1 MKNFK
6 LKIIISVYICLI
18 SLAFYNAFH
27 SYNSSIDQAKNA
39 AFSKLTTISHI
50 LSNQISGDAHQKLT
64 SVYSN
69 KDQIGTTEQDY
80 EYNSIH
86 QILAKTAKSL
96 KLNTPI
102 YTLFRSP
109 DKKNLYFGVT
119 SSENPYFRHIYQSPP
134 KELIENFDKGGFVDE
149 YNDENGIWLS
159 AFSPIKNSE
168 GKIVAVV
175 QADQNFNEFMLS
187 VRLMLIK
194 NISFALLIYSVI
206 GFFLYLFLKEILKKE
221 EAYTNSQDNYNREL
235 EIQVD
240 KRTKE
245 LNVLNSKLK
254 AVNNEL
260 SSFFY
265 STSHD
270 IRGPLCRIL
279 GLSSLAKEEDNKQE
293 LVELIELESQKMDD
307 MLKKMI
313 LVNNLR
319 TKDLEIEPVVVS
331 DKINQI
337 LYLINKKYLKT
348 KAEITI
354 KTETQNLNKFHSDTK
369 ILESIITNILDNAFK
384 FSDIKKP
391 KININ
396 TFIDSNGILSLS
408 ISNNGIKFTEKEKE
422 HAFELFKNK
431 GQADGIRLGL
441 YTIKTAVDKLN
452 GIVSIEDQ
460 DQSTEIKVFIPDYYI
475 IKDFELNKE
484 YIHS

>member
-6 LKIIISVYICLI
+6 LKIIISVYLCLI
-18 SLAFYNAFH
+18 SLAFYNAVH
-27 SYNSSIDQAKNA
+27 SYNSSIDQAKSA

-50 LSNQISGDAHQKLT
+50 LSNQINGDMHQKLT
-64 SVYSN
+64 YKYSS
-69 KDQIGTTEQDY
+69 KDQIATTKQNY
-80 EYNSIH
+80 EYNFIH
-86 QILAKTAKSL
+86 QILAKTEKSL
-96 KLNTPI
+96 NLNTPI
-102 YTLFRSP
+102 YTLFKSS
-109 DKKNLYFGVT
+109 DKNKVYFGVT
-119 SSENPYFRHIYQSPP
+119 SSENPYYRHEYKSPP
-134 KELIENFDKGGFVDE
+134 KELLENFDKGGFVDE

-159 AFSPIKNSE
+159 AYSPIINSKGE
-168 GKIVAVV
+168 TVAVV
-175 QADQNFNEFMLS
+175 QADQNFKEFMLN
-187 VRLMLIK
+187 VKWMLIK
-194 NISFALLIYSVI
+194 NISIVLIIYSAI
-206 GFFLYLFLKEILKKE
+206 GFLLYLFLKEILQKE
-221 EAYTNSQDNYNREL
+221 ENYTASQNNYNKEL
-235 EIQVD
+235 ETQVD

-245 LNVLNSKLK
+245 LNILNAKLK
-254 AVNNEL
+254 GVNNEL

-279 GLSSLAKEEDNKQE
+279 GLSSLAKSEDDKQE
-293 LVELIELESQKMDD
+293 LVELIEIESQKMDD

-319 TKDLEIEPVVVS
+319 TKNLQIEPVVIA
-331 DKINQI
+331 DMMNNI
-337 LYLINKKYLKT
+337 LSVLNKKYRTT

-354 KTETQNLNKFHSDTK
+354 QTETQSLNKFHSDTE
-369 ILESIITNILDNAFK
+369 ILESIFTNILDNAFK

-408 ISNNGIKFTEKEKE
+408 ISNNGIKFTKNEKE

-460 DQSTEIKVFIPDYYI
+460 DQLTEIKVLIPDYYI
-475 IKDFELNKE
+475 IKDFELNME

>member
-6 LKIIISVYICLI
+6 FKIIISVYISLI

-27 SYNSSIDQAKNA
+27 SYNLSIDNAKTI
-39 AFSKLTTISHI
+39 AFSKLTIISHLI
-50 LSNQISGDAHQKLT
+50 SNQINGDEHQKLT
-64 SVYSN
+64 SVYAV
-69 KDQIGTTEQDY
+69 KDQIGTTDQNY
-80 EYNSIH
+80 EYNVIH
-86 QILAKTAKSL
+86 QILSKTVKSL
-96 KLNTPI
+96 KLSTPI

-109 DKKNLYFGVT
+109 DKKNIYFGVT

-134 KELIENFDKGGFVDE
+134 KELSENFDKGGFVDE

-159 AFSPIKNSE
+159 AFSPIKNSKGE
-168 GKIVAVV
+168 TVGVV
-175 QADQNFNEFMLS
+175 QADRNFSEFMLS
-187 VRLMLIK
+187 VRWMLIK

-206 GFFLYLFLKEILKKE
+206 GVLLYLFLKEILKKE
-221 EAYTNSQDNYNREL
+221 EEYKISQTNYNHEL
-235 EIQVD
+235 EMEVD

-279 GLSSLAKEEDNKQE
+279 GLSSLAKEEDDNQE
-293 LVELIELESQKMDD
+293 LVELIEIESQKMDD

-319 TKDLEIEPVVVS
+319 TKTLVIEPVVVS
-331 DKINQI
+331 DTINHI
-337 LYLINKKYLKT
+337 LSVINKKYLKA

-354 KTETQNLNKFHSDTK
+354 KTETQSLNKFHSDAE

-441 YTIKTAVDKLN
+441 YTIKTAIDKLN

-460 DQSTEIKVFIPDYYI
+460 DQSTEIKVLIPDFYI